1 MLVRKITDMDL
12 QRRDRNHELSETQYF
27 SVIKGNN
34 TVTYYVVQHSAH
46 IFLKHLGTLRQKM
59 KHLHK

>member
-12 QRRDRNHELSETQYF
+12 QRRDRNHKLSETQYF

-34 TVTYYVVQHSAH
+34 TVTYYVVQHNAN
-46 IFLKHLGTLRQKM
+46 IFLKHLGTLR
-59 KHLHK
+59 